1 MVSPA
6 QKKQAVACVVDQRLC
21 SERRACR
28 YLGVHRST
36 YRYPV
41 KSPLPQ
47 QVQLH
52 QRIVSLS
59 WQYPRYGYRR
69 IRAVLER
76 EGWSVSRKQVQRIRR
91 KEGLKVH
98 PKPQRISRQGV
109 STGLPTQATHRNHV
123 WTWDFIFDR
132 TDKGSTLKMLTMLDE
147 YTRQC
152 LAIRVERQIRSG
164 QVLATLWQA
173 MMQYGIP
180 EHIRSDNGTE
190 FIAGKIQ
197 RWLRVNQIKTLYIE
211 PGSPWQNGYIESF
224 HSRFRDECLNRE
236 WLLNLREARV
246 VIEDWRQ
253 HYNTER
259 PHSRLGYLSPENY
272 IKHQKVSP

>member
-1 MVSPA
+1 MVGPT
-6 QKKQAVACVVDQRLC
+6 QKKQAVEHVVDRGLC
-21 SERRACR
+21 SVRRACR
-28 YLGVHRST
+28 YLGLHRST
-36 YRYPV
+36 YRYRP
-41 KSPLPQ
+41 KQPLPQ

-52 QRIVSLS
+52 QRIVALS
-59 WQYPRYGYRR
+59 WQYPRHGYRR
-69 IRAVLER
+69 IRALLAR

-91 KEGLKVH
+91 QEGLKVR
-98 PKPQRISRQGV
+98 PKPQRMPRQGL
-109 STGLPTQATHRNHV
+109 STGLPTQATHRNYV

-152 LAIRVERQIRSG
+152 LAIRVERQIKSG

-173 MMQYGIP
+173 MMTYGIP

-197 RWLRVNQIKTLYIE
+197 RWLRENHIKALYIE

-259 PHSRLGYLSPENY
+259 PHSRLGYLSPEDY
-272 IKHQKVSP
+272 IKREKVSS

>member
-164 QVLATLWQA
+164 QVLVTLWQA

-236 WLLNLREARV
+236 WLLNLREARI